1 MQPLIVEKLAL
12 LYNVATMAQA
22 KKDDKDD
29 VDFSS
34 LCLSLRT
41 RKGWTQ
47 QQMAD
52 YLNTHLRS
60 YQRWEYGEGKPHA
73 NAAYK
78 LAQLDFSFQ
87 LEQIIKERFNPS

>member
-1 MQPLIVEKLAL
+1 MHQLIVEKLTL
-12 LYNVATMAQA
+12 LYNVATMPPSN
-22 KKDDKDD
+22 KDDI
-29 VDFSS
+29 DFSS
-34 LCLSLRT
+34 LCLTLRS

-87 LEQIIKERFNPS
+87 LEQMLKERFNPS